1 MGPRV
6 NDLLFCVDD
15 VSSSTTDVAP
25 TERDPQDQAV
35 PSNVE
40 TSKSA
45 SIRPDTSEAE
55 SVVTPG
61 LTLTVDQVPISR
73 QTIPGKSSYISEVAP
88 VEDAS
93 VRLQRGDY
101 DKILVDSASKEAESS
116 PETTAMDQV
125 KTIILKLDCKRLDRF
140 PIECCETKTNII

>member
-1 MGPRV
+1 M
-6 NDLLFCVDD
+6 
-15 VSSSTTDVAP
+15 DVAP

-40 TSKSA
+40 TSKLA
-45 SIRPDTSEAE
+45 SIRSDTSEAE

-61 LTLTVDQVPISR
+61 LTLTVDQVPIS
-73 QTIPGKSSYISEVAP
+73 QPTIPDKASYISEVTP

-101 DKILVDSASKEAESS
+101 DKNLVDSASKEAESS

-125 KTIILKLDCKRLDRF
+125 KTIMLKLNCKRLDRF
-140 PIECCETKTNII
+140 SLSVVKPKPKLDFLASLKP